1 MKTAFFCF
9 SSRGEATAR
18 RLEEAGTV
26 VRVESGTLAS
36 TVASWW
42 SHADALV
49 FVASLGIAVRA
60 VAPHLSDKAE
70 DPAVLVVTEDGKT
83 VLPVTGAHL
92 GGGRELAER
101 LAGLL
106 GVEPLLTTSSD
117 RAGFVAPDLLAS
129 RWGWLLLGRDAL
141 AATNGALIE
150 TGALSFWTDVPEL
163 LPPLPAEYAAAEEAN
178 AALLISPRAHSTAKK
193 RVQLVPPCIVA
204 GMGCRRGASAKTLRS
219 VLNEALRAQGLLP
232 EAIREIRTVEEKMDE
247 PGLIELA
254 ASLDVPLL
262 VVPREVILSMEE
274 TFSASAATKHLDLP
288 GVAEPCA
295 ASAGKLLGRRIATE
309 GVTVAF
315 AIAEPRREPFD
326 PARRAESN
334 AAKEASLEARTKHGA
349 LFIIGTGP
357 GAGGSVTIDA
367 RQALE
372 EADAIV
378 GYALYVDLLPQ
389 EWLHGKRI
397 ERYSMGEEEK
407 RVERAVSLA
416 EEGNVVA
423 LLSGGD
429 PVLFGLAGLALR
441 TAHGRVPAKVFPGV
455 TAAQAAG
462 ALLGAPYVNGVALL
476 SLSDYLQPWS
486 AVLRA
491 LEGAALSGL
500 TVALYNPVKRD
511 LEEKLREVR
520 RVFSGQGYE
529 TGYLVR
535 DAGRD
540 APSVR
545 KLPLAE
551 LCGDSLDMRT
561 LILLPGNSVEEF
573 AGLLLDRRGYRR
585 EADAQKE
592 ETAQ

>member
-9 SSRGEATAR
+9 SSKGEATAR

-42 SHADALV
+42 SRADALV

-60 VAPHLSDKAE
+60 VAPHLSDKAD

-92 GGGRELAER
+92 GGGRTLAER

-117 RAGFVAPDLLAS
+117 RAGLVAPDLLAS
-129 RWGWLLLGRDAL
+129 RWGWGLLGRDAL

-163 LPPLPAEYAAAEEAN
+163 LAPLPAEYAAAEEAN

-219 VLNEALRAQGLLP
+219 VLNEALRAQALLP

-262 VVPREVILSMEE
+262 VVPREVILAMEE

-295 ASAGKLLGRRIATE
+295 ASAGKLLGRRTATE

-315 AIAEPRREPFD
+315 AIAEPRREPFE
-326 PARRAESN
+326 PTRHAESD
-334 AAKEASLEARTKHGA
+334 AAEEASLEARTKHGA

-357 GAGGSVTIDA
+357 GAAGSVTIDA

-372 EADAIV
+372 EADAVV

-389 EWLHGKRI
+389 EWLQGKRI

-407 RVERAVSLA
+407 RAERAVALA

-511 LEEKLREVR
+511 LEEKLGEVR

-529 TGYLVR
+529 TAYLVR

-551 LCGDSLDMRT
+551 LGGDSLDMRT
-561 LILLPGNSVEEF
+561 LILLPGNSVEEIT
-573 AGLLLDRRGYRR
+573 GLLLDRRGYRR